1 MPKTKEVRSPWAFQ
15 VSVWRSHL
23 RFVEEASTIKLGLGD
38 FVFYSVLVSRA
49 AMFDFAAMIGCM
61 VTVLMVRLS
70 ATLAS
75 YLPAISHAWCGVQ
88 GLGGTLFLLGIYNKA
103 LPALPIS
110 ILLSVTVYFW
120 MRFAYFPFLESY
132 LTGVGFA

>member
-1 MPKTKEVRSPWAFQ
+1 MVPRIDQIVERYRGRERELWHNIYQKYAKDEG
-15 VSVWRSHL
+15 
-23 RFVEEASTIKLGLGD
+23 EEASTIKLGLGD

-61 VTVLMVRLS
+61 VTVLM
-70 ATLAS
+70 
-75 YLPAISHAWCGVQ
+75 